1 MSLSNVDYEN
11 QTSGPRPLQNQPTKR
26 HDLYN
31 LDLLDLVRRKA
42 GVIVFFTLLGI
53 GLSLLYYFK
62 APKVYESTCKVFVDE
77 KNAPSMGADQSAFVN
92 EVSTENY
99 LQKLKSTMILKPAI
113 ISGKFKDM
121 TTFVSSEN
129 DVDDVLFE
137 LREGS
142 DYLVAPADTKSTSGV
157 MKLSFTGPD
166 PDECKQVLESIKVSF
181 ENHIRDTTKN
191 VGGENAD
198 LVKRAQENWLDRLK
212 VVEKEIQALMVRPE
226 LLNIDG
232 RIINPYQMQLS
243 LMHTEKHELRT
254 QRFKILAQ
262 VESVKQEQKDGVN
275 SDELIG
281 QMMAEDSD
289 VSDTGYVR
297 TQDELM
303 RLLVDEQ
310 ALLNQYG
317 ADHPLMRE
325 IRRKIATVEQMR
337 SKELAAMKS
346 GSRQSESAVK
356 LDIVKEFFEKMD
368 RTTKMLAAEE
378 SQVDAQIADLQQ
390 QSASVSELVEKLNGL
405 QRERER
411 LEAGYQAV
419 VDKMSEMSAL
429 KEHLW
434 RTTSILDPPSNAE
447 IVAPSLPISL
457 AAGLFLGS
465 LAGLGFA
472 GFKDMAEKTFRS
484 SDAVGDVLNTRV
496 VGHVSF
502 FDKSRNK
509 KRNAKFPNAQPE
521 IITLHAPAAQ
531 ASEAYRAIR
540 TAMFFK
546 ARETNAK
553 VIQITSPAPG
563 DGKSTTTANLAT
575 TIAQSGSRVLLLDA
589 DMRKPTQHKLFGL
602 DNTGGLSSIIT
613 GSADLKDV
621 VQDVIPGYL
630 SIVTAGPIPANPA
643 ELLTSTRFADMLA
656 EYRKIYDYVLIDT
669 PPMLAV
675 TDPSIVCSHSD
686 LVYMVMRI
694 RKGIRTNSVR
704 AKEIIDSMGIELG
717 GIVINGLRRRD
728 QKTYA
733 YSGQYGYGANTYG
746 QTPKILSQ
754 NSKPREM
761 SRSRPH
767 IKQ

>member
-1 MSLSNVDYEN
+1 MSLNNVDYVN
-11 QTSGPRPLQNQPTKR
+11 QSTGPRPLPNQPVKR
-26 HDLYN
+26 QDIYN
-31 LDLLDLVRRKA
+31 LDILDLIRRKV
-42 GVIVFFTLLGI
+42 GVIVFFTLVGI
-53 GLSLLYYFK
+53 GLSMLYFFK
-62 APKVYESTCKVFVDE
+62 APKTYESTSKIFVDE
-77 KNAPSMGADQSAFVN
+77 KNAPSMNSADQSAFIN
-92 EVSTENY
+92 EVSMENY
-99 LQKLKSTMILKPAI
+99 LQKLKSTLILQPAI
-113 ISGKFKDM
+113 ADGKFKNLE
-121 TTFVSSEN
+121 TFESR
-129 DVDDVLFE
+129 DDDDAILFA
-137 LREGS
+137 LREGKS
-142 DYLVAPADTKSTSGV
+142 YRVSPADTKSTSGV
-157 MKLSFTGPD
+157 MKLSFKGPD
-166 PDECKQVLESIKVSF
+166 PDECKKVLTDIVHSF

-198 LVKRAQENWLDRLK
+198 LVQRAQENWLDRLK
-212 VVEKEIQALMVRPE
+212 VVEQEIQALMIRPE

-243 LMHTEKHELRT
+243 LMHQKLHEIRSE
-254 QRFKILAQ
+254 RIGVLAR
-262 VESVKQEQKDGVN
+262 VESVKQNQELGL
-275 SDELIG
+275 SSEELIG
-281 QMMAEDSD
+281 QMMSEDSD
-289 VSDTGYVR
+289 VSETAYVR
-297 TQDELM
+297 TGDELLQLKM
-303 RLLVDEQ
+303 EEQ
-310 ALLNQYG
+310 ALLNKYG
-317 ADHPLMRE
+317 GDHPELRSV
-325 IRRKIATVEQMR
+325 RLRIATVEQMR

-346 GSRQSESAVK
+346 GSRQEESAVK
-356 LDIVKEFFEKMD
+356 MDITNEFFQKMH
-368 RTTKMLAAEE
+368 RTTKMLVSEE
-378 SQVDAQIADLQQ
+378 KQVELQIASLQK
-390 QSASVSELVEKLNGL
+390 QSTSVSKLVEELNSL

-411 LEAGYQAV
+411 LETGYQLV

-447 IVAPSLPISL
+447 VVAPSLPISL

-502 FDKSRNK
+502 FEKARNK

-521 IITLHAPAAQ
+521 LITLHAPASQ

-540 TAMFFK
+540 TSMFFK

-563 DGKSTTTANLAT
+563 DGKSTTTANLAI

-602 DNTGGLSSIIT
+602 ENQKGLSSIIT
-613 GSADLKDV
+613 GSADLNEV

-630 SIVTAGPIPANPA
+630 SLVTAGPIPGNPA
-643 ELLTSTRFADMLA
+643 ELLTSTRFADLLT
-656 EYRKIYDYVLIDT
+656 EYRKVYDYVLIDT

-686 LVYMVMRI
+686 LVYMIMRI
-694 RKGIRTNSVR
+694 RKGVRTNSVR

-728 QKTYA
+728 HKTYA

-746 QTPKILSQ
+746 QTAKAISQ
-754 NSKPREM
+754 TARPARKP
-761 SRSRPH
+761 SRPH